1 MLAIVECV
9 GYVEK
14 EGVMLRNLTTLNETN
29 VLVYGWSKGVLWQ
42 KKKWIGWSILL
53 IVITAAAAVT
63 T

>member
-1 MLAIVECV
+1 MV
-9 GYVEK
+9 GVK
-14 EGVMLRNLTTLNETN
+14 AF
-29 VLVYGWSKGVLWQ
+29 YG